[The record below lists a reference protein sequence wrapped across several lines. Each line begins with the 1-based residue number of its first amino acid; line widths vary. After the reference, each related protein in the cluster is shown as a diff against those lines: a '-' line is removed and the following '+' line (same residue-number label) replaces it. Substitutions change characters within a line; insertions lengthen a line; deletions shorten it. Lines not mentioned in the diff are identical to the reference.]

1 MSMMSGRGSEKAAA
15 GMGGSMMGRA
25 SSTNLGFAGVAGGIT
40 SNLKTLNHL
49 KVNSKFVLLNK
60 FSEIRQQ
67 KNEKRL

>member
-15 GMGGSMMGRA
+15 GMGGSM
-25 SSTNLGFAGVAGGIT
+25 
-40 SNLKTLNHL
+40 TLNHL

>member
-1 MSMMSGRGSEKAAA
+1 MMSGRGSEKEAA

-25 SSTNLGFAGVAGGIT
+25 SSTKLGFAGAAAGGIT